1 MPSLRL
7 AGLVGLIGV
16 VLVVLLGVGVAT
28 SFTDPFDAAVISAVR
43 DPGLVAPLGAL
54 RWITE
59 LGSTGAVTTVAVG
72 VLVLATAFGRWRE
85 GLAASLTI
93 LLASI
98 GNSLL
103 KVAVARARPDLLD
116 PIVVEHGYSFPSGHA
131 VLSMVAYG
139 VVAVLVARLPLPRP
153 ARVAAITVLA
163 VLVALI
169 GLSRVWLGVHF
180 PTDVL
185 AGWAAGIVVVALFSI
200 VSRRVSPAPGGEA
213 AGADPGPRRSDPPA
227 AG

>member
-7 AGLVGLIGV
+7 AALVGLIGV
-16 VLVVLLGVGVAT
+16 ALVVLLRIGVAT
-28 SFTDPFDAAVISAVR
+28 SFTDPFDAAVISVVR
-43 DPGLVAPLGAL
+43 GPGLVGPLGVL
-54 RWITE
+54 RWVTE
-59 LGSTGAVTTVAVG
+59 LGSTAAVTVVAIG
-72 VLVLATAFGRWRE
+72 VLVLASVVGRWRE

-98 GNSLL
+98 GNELL
-103 KVAVARARPDLLD
+103 KVAIARARPDLLD
-116 PIVVEHGYSFPSGHA
+116 PIVVEHGYSFPSGHS

-139 VVAVLVARLPLPRP
+139 VVAVLVARLSLPR
-153 ARVAAITVLA
+153 A
-163 VLVALI
+163 VRLVAVGLLALLVGLI